1 MLVFL
6 IDDSISAISFMKRI
20 IEKEPD
26 LRVRAFLKP
35 RDALYALA
43 LKEEAPDLIIVD
55 YVMPEMNGIEVI
67 EQLSKTLDISDTPI
81 IMATSETDIAIK
93 MAAMEAGAT
102 EFLNKP
108 VNAAELIVRI
118 RNLMRLRRAQNDLA
132 KRAAE
137 LERDVASARIKL
149 EDQEKE
155 IIWRLSKAMAR
166 RHGETA
172 EHLDRVA
179 VVAKLIA
186 DELGLNEQMSKAI
199 YAASPLHDVGKI
211 GVADHILLKPGK
223 LTEEEFA
230 EMRQHA
236 AWGEEMLRDSSS
248 ALIQT
253 AARIAE
259 SHHEKW
265 DGSGYPKGLSGDDIP
280 LEARIVA
287 IADVFDALCSERPY
301 KAAWSM
307 PSAFQEI
314 IRNSGS
320 HFDPACVAAFCR
332 RWPQINAIYERLA
345 TKPAESQ
352 ETPFSALPLQSV
364 KSGTSA

>member
-1 MLVFL
+1 MLVFV

-20 IEKEPD
+20 IVKEAN
-26 LRVRAFLKP
+26 LRVRSFLNP
-35 RDALYALA
+35 RDALDALA
-43 LKEEAPDLIIVD
+43 KKQEAPDLIIVD
-55 YVMPEMNGIEVI
+55 YMMPEMNGVEVI
-67 EQLSKTLDISDTPI
+67 QQLSKTLDIAEIPI
-81 IMATSETDIAIK
+81 IMATSETDTAIK

-108 VNAAELIVRI
+108 LNTAELIVRI
-118 RNLMRLRRAQNDLA
+118 RNLMGLRRAQKELA

-137 LERDVASARIKL
+137 LENDIASARVKL
-149 EDQEKE
+149 ENQEKE

-186 DELGLNEQMSKAI
+186 DELGLDAQTSQAI

-211 GVADHILLKPGK
+211 GVADSILLKPGK
-223 LTEEEFA
+223 LTAEEFA

-236 AWGEEMLRDSSS
+236 AWGEEILKDSSS
-248 ALIQT
+248 DLIQT
-253 AARIAE
+253 AARIAK

-265 DGSGYPKGLSGDDIP
+265 DGSGYPMGLSGDEIP

-301 KAAWSM
+301 KAAW
-307 PSAFQEI
+307 PLPTAFQEI
-314 IRNSGS
+314 LRCSGS
-320 HFDPACVAAFCR
+320 HFDPVCVAAFCR

-345 TKPAESQ
+345 PKSSESRDV
-352 ETPFSALPLQSV
+352 TFSDLSHQSV
-364 KSGTSA
+364 QSGTSA

>member
-6 IDDSISAISFMKRI
+6 IDDSISAISFMTRI

-26 LRVRAFLKP
+26 LRVRSFLKP
-35 RDALYALA
+35 RDALQVLA
-43 LKEEAPDLIIVD
+43 LKEEVPDLIIVD
-55 YVMPEMNGIEVI
+55 YTMPEMNGIEVI
-67 EQLSKTLDISDTPI
+67 EQIGKTLDIGDVPI
-81 IMATSETDIAIK
+81 IMATSETDAAIK
-93 MAAMEAGAT
+93 LGAMEAGAT

-118 RNLMRLRRAQNDLA
+118 RNLMRLRRAQKDLA

-137 LERDVASARIKL
+137 LEHDIAIARIKL

-186 DELGLNEQMSKAI
+186 DELGLDEQTSKAI

-211 GVADHILLKPGK
+211 GVADSVLLKPGK
-223 LTEEEFA
+223 LTPDEFA

-236 AWGEEMLRDSSS
+236 AWGEEILRDSSS

-253 AARIAE
+253 AARIAQ

-265 DGSGYPKGLSGDDIP
+265 DGTGYPQGLVGGDIP

-301 KAAWSM
+301 KAAWPM
-307 PSAFQEI
+307 PVAFQEI
-314 IRNSGS
+314 IRCSGS
-320 HFDPACVAAFCR
+320 HFDPVCVAAFCR
-332 RWPQINAIYERLA
+332 RWPQIDAIYGRLTA
-345 TKPAESQ
+345 KTTEDHNS
-352 ETPFSALPLQSV
+352 TFSEIPHQSA